1 MIMLNFKPLTSDDYN
16 LLKPYFANQTYQLSG
31 YSLPSLVVWQ
41 DQQPFY
47 AIADDT
53 IIIYAV
59 SEKRPEDTHLILP
72 VSLDG
77 EYSPQKLRNLVDE
90 TNIASFWFVSEDYF
104 QRQKGNGM
112 DNLFA
117 FKEQP
122 IFEDYVYLASDLAE
136 LKGNKFSK
144 KRNLIHQFMKS
155 HVNAGRVI
163 KDSITPQN
171 AEECLAFLEKWCKE
185 YLCES
190 APDDDFMCE
199 KLAVIKMIQG
209 IDIFD
214 VDSVVIRI
222 DGAIHAFGI
231 CSRLNNETAVLN
243 FEKADSAIKGLY
255 QYLDRE
261 CAASIYMR
269 YKYINKESDMGLPGL
284 AHAKHSY
291 HPVGRVKSYRLD
303 IKK

>member
-1 MIMLNFKPLTSDDYN
+1 MHFKPLTPDDYN
-16 LLKPYFANQTYQLSG
+16 LLKPYFVNQIYQLSG

-41 DQQPFY
+41 QPQPFY

-53 IIIYAV
+53 VVIYAA
-59 SEKRPEDTHLILP
+59 SENKPEDTHLILP
-72 VSLDG
+72 VSLNG
-77 EYSPQKLRNLVDE
+77 EYSPQKLHDLAVE
-90 TNIASFWFVSEDYF
+90 TGISSYWFVSEDYL
-104 QRQKGNGM
+104 QRQRGNGM
-112 DNLFA
+112 DDLFTSE
-117 FKEQP
+117 EQP
-122 IFEDYVYLASDLAE
+122 IFEDYLYLAADLAE

-144 KRNLIHQFMKS
+144 KRNLIHQFVRS
-155 HVNAGRVI
+155 HVDKGRVT
-163 KDSITPQN
+163 KDSISPQN
-171 AEECLAFLEKWCKE
+171 ADECLDFLEKWCAE
-185 YLCES
+185 YLCYS

-199 KLAVIKMIQG
+199 KQAVINMIKG
-209 IDIFD
+209 IHIFD

-231 CSRLNNETAVLN
+231 CSRLNNVTAVLN

-261 CAASIYMR
+261 CAASIYNR
-269 YKYINKESDMGLPGL
+269 YKYVNKESDMGLPGL

-291 HPVGRVKSYRLD
+291 HPVGHVKSYRIN